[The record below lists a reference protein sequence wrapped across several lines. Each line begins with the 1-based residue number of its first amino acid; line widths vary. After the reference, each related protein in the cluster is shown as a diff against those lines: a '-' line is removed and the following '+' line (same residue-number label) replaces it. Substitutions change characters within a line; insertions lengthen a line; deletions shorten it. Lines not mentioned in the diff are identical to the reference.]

1 MTTCLILLL
10 KGKYNLPMK
19 QTTPIWHFINRRSL
33 CKYSNAKSVGTF
45 YNVIATQIVLKI
57 GEIDLLTFCVAE
69 KVNFKKSNLN
79 FKTKP
84 ASRMPQ
90 IRANLLSGA

>member
-1 MTTCLILLL
+1 MLTSTNDTLLVL
-10 KGKYNLPMK
+10 YEYSV
-19 QTTPIWHFINRRSL
+19 SL
-33 CKYSNAKSVGTF
+33 RMDTSFKMWCD
-45 YNVIATQIVLKI
+45 QIVLKI